1 MDCVVFLLFFPK
13 IFNAGFFFFFFFL
26 KKQIFYRGFF
36 FFFFLRKKQYL
47 DASIDVSIS
56 YKSL

>member
-13 IFNAGFFFFFFFL
+13 IFNA
-26 KKQIFYRGFF
+26 GFF